1 MSDANN
7 SSNGSSSSEGGGGHV
22 VHGKP
27 TPNMCCLVSYEDIT
41 EEDGNY
47 VEYQVHP
54 SGAWKPCKFEKD
66 SVEYLLNAQFE
77 VYMKSVKTTDC
88 QAELKRESNILT
100 MNEWSVPYAARKSIQ
115 SHPILFFSAL

>member
-1 MSDANN
+1 MSDSTNDSSAN
-7 SSNGSSSSEGGGGHV
+7 SH

-27 TPNMCCLVSYEDIT
+27 TPDMCCLVSYEDIT

-66 SVEYLLNAQFE
+66 SVEFLLNAQFDS
-77 VYMKSVKTTDC
+77 YMKSVKTTDC
-88 QAELKRESNILT
+88 QAELKRE
-100 MNEWSVPYAARKSIQ
+100 
-115 SHPILFFSAL
+115 